1 MGLSARMQEK
11 LKVRQPLSGVTVAL
25 NEATHQP
32 WLTEQIELL
41 KRELN
46 VKEITFTTDAAEFVN
61 YKVLPNFKQ
70 LGAKLGKL
78 MPVVKKSLDAADGEA
93 LLEELSSTGKIVL
106 TVADSTVEL
115 DKEDIEIRLSAKE
128 GWTAAQGAGCV
139 VVLATELTPELIAEG
154 KARDVVRYVNDYRKK
169 RELDPSDDIDLVLNT
184 TDEELQAALQ
194 VHQQYI
200 LDETKSVSLS
210 FEPTDDE
217 LAEENQVGDSAI
229 KMFLTVATK
238 NPSQS

>member
-1 MGLSARMQEK
+1 MQEK

-46 VKEITFTTDAAEFVN
+46 VKSITFTTDAAEFVN

-70 LGAKLGKL
+70 LGAKLGKQ
-78 MPVVKKSLDAADGEA
+78 MPVVKKMLDASDGES
-93 LLEELSSTGKIVL
+93 LLDELNSNGKIVL
-106 TVADSTVEL
+106 DVEGSPVEL
-115 DKEDIEIRLSAKE
+115 DKGDIEIRLSAKE

-139 VVLATELTPELIAEG
+139 VVLATELTPELIDEG

-169 RELDPSDDIDLVLNT
+169 RDLDPSDDINLVLN

-194 VHQQYI
+194 THQQYI

-210 FEPTDDE
+210 FDPITDD
-217 LAEENQVGDSAI
+217 LADENKVGDSPI
-229 KMFLTVATK
+229 KLFLTVATRK
-238 NPSQS
+238 PSSS

>member
-1 MGLSARMQEK
+1 M
-11 LKVRQPLSGVTVAL
+11 AL

-184 TDEELQAALQ
+184 ADEELQAALQ
-194 VHQQYI
+194 LHQQYI

-210 FEPTDDE
+210 FEPANDE